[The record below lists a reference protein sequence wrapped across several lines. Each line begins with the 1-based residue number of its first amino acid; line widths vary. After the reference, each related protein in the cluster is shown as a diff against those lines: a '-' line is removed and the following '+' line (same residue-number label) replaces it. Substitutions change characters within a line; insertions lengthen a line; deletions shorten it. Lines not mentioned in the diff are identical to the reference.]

1 MAHGGERTEVQMS
14 KQRIL
19 TMLKEQQEGY
29 LSGEAM
35 SQQLG
40 ISRAAVN
47 KAVNSL
53 RQDGYEIESATR
65 KGYRLLSSPDLLTEG
80 EIRPWLRAGELGSS
94 LLCFPTIDSTNSYL
108 KRESHNLP
116 AGTVAVADQQTGGRG
131 RLGRAFHSPKG
142 TGIYLSALLKPEVE
156 PTRALN
162 LTAYV
167 AVAICEAVERATGL
181 QPGIKWTNDLVL
193 GGRKICGILT
203 EMAIEG
209 ESGTLQ
215 HVIPG
220 IGLNVNEDLED
231 FPEDIRN
238 VAGSLAMAA
247 GRKLERGRLAAE
259 MINSLDRMYSH
270 WQAGGGDYLDRY
282 RALCLT
288 VGKEVQVIRTGMLP
302 RAAFAEAVDDDFG
315 LVVRYPDGSR
325 ETVTAGEVSVRGLCG
340 YV

>member
-1 MAHGGERTEVQMS
+1 MS
-14 KQRIL
+14 KQLIL
-19 TMLKEQQEGY
+19 TMLKEQREGY

-35 SQQLG
+35 SQRLG

-65 KGYRLLSSPDLLTEG
+65 RGYRLLSSPDLLTEG
-80 EIRPWLRAGELGSS
+80 EIRPWLQSHELGNP

-108 KRESHNLP
+108 KRESANLP
-116 AGTVAVADQQTGGRG
+116 SGAVAVADQQTGGRG
-131 RLGRAFHSPKG
+131 RLGRSFHSPKR
-142 TGIYLSALLKPEVE
+142 TGIYLSVLLKPVLE
-156 PTRALN
+156 PARALN

-167 AVAICEAVERATGL
+167 AVAICEAVERAAGL

-193 GGRKICGILT
+193 NGRKICGILT

-215 HVIPG
+215 YVVPG
-220 IGLNVNEDLED
+220 IGLNVNEEPED
-231 FPEDIRN
+231 FPEDIRS

-259 MINSLDRMYSH
+259 MVNSLDRMYTA
-270 WQAGGGDYLDRY
+270 WQVGGGDYLVRY

-288 VGKEVQVIRTGMLP
+288 VGREVQVIRAGVPP
-302 RAAFAEAVDDDFG
+302 RTAFAEAVDDDFG

>member
-1 MAHGGERTEVQMS
+1 MIS

-19 TMLKEQQEGY
+19 AMLKEQGKEY

-65 KGYRLLSSPDLLTEG
+65 TGYRLLTSPDLLTEG
-80 EIRPWLRAGELGSS
+80 EIRPWLQAGELGSP
-94 LLCFPTIDSTNSYL
+94 LLCFSSVDSTNSYL
-108 KRESHNLP
+108 KRESHSLP
-116 AGTVAVADQQTGGRG
+116 GGAVAVADQQTGGRG
-131 RLGRAFHSPKG
+131 RLGRAFHSPAH
-142 TGIYLSALLKPEVE
+142 TGIYLSVLLKPELE
-156 PTRALN
+156 PLQALN

-181 QPGIKWTNDLVL
+181 RPGIKWTNDLVL

-209 ESGTLQ
+209 ESGALQ
-215 HVIPG
+215 YVIPG
-220 IGLNVNEDLED
+220 IGLNVNETLED
-231 FPEDIRN
+231 FPEEVRP

-259 MINSLDRMYSH
+259 MINSLDRMYAA
-270 WQAGGGDYLDRY
+270 WQAGGGDYLERY
-282 RALCLT
+282 RAACLT
-288 VGKEVQVIRTGMLP
+288 IGREVQVIRPGTP
-302 RAAFAEAVDDDFG
+302 PQNAFAEGVDDAFG
-315 LVVRYPDGSR
+315 LIVRYPDGRR
-325 ETVTAGEVSVRGLCG
+325 ETVTAGEVSIRGLWG
-340 YV
+340 YT